1 MIIGLTKSKTR
12 CNLYFKGETG
22 VEYIK
27 KLGESDTTNLAY
39 DDTDDNNLRYIGANP
54 NNYVRFNDELWR
66 IIGVLKVKTEN
77 GTTEER
83 LKIIRTNG
91 IEGQKDFTKFSWDYK
106 LTNVGS
112 STSEYGS
119 NDWTDS
125 QLKDMLNGIYYN
137 STSGDCYF
145 GKSEA
150 SQCDFSGNSNLPRGL
165 NAKSRAMI
173 DDNVIWSLGGF
184 NTADVTAK
192 AMYGYEREN
201 RIYSNRVNEW
211 SKTTDVGNM
220 HNGVGLLYPSDY
232 GYAVGGNEKSNC
244 LLKNISDYHNG
255 KCREND
261 WLYTKDY
268 EWTITPISTL
278 ASVLFGIN
286 SGGYIYDNYYAYGTL
301 GVMPV
306 VYLKSDVRITSG
318 TGEVNSPY
326 VLYYDEP
333 LTEYI
338 EDQAKVDLTN
348 LAYDDTKD
356 KNLRYIGSSPNNY
369 VDIGDRDSDG
379 NPILWRIIGVMNNI
393 TNFNDG
399 EKQESLVKIIRA
411 DIIGSYSWDNSPL
424 DVNSGNG
431 VNEWSQADVMKLL
444 NPKEAYLDNP
454 TIGASLY
461 WNKESG
467 NCYKGTVGNNTAC
480 DFTSSGLSD
489 GAKLK
494 FTKARWNTGT
504 YETYDDLNNIPSAS
518 YEAERS
524 NNTGKICDFSNL
536 CNDEVERTT
545 TWDGY
550 LALMYPSDFG
560 YAVGGETRNDCLM
573 QSLYNW
579 DLEICKKNDWILLP
593 SNQWTIT
600 PVPVSFLA
608 YSAVYINSKLQESN
622 THVHIAH
629 AIRPAGY
636 LKSTTKII
644 ENDKENYGSKEN
656 PFIIY

>member
-150 SQCDFSGNSNLPRGL
+150 SQCDFS
-165 NAKSRAMI
+165 
-173 DDNVIWSLGGF
+173 
-184 NTADVTAK
+184 
-192 AMYGYEREN
+192 
-201 RIYSNRVNEW
+201 
-211 SKTTDVGNM
+211 
-220 HNGVGLLYPSDY
+220 
-232 GYAVGGNEKSNC
+232 
-244 LLKNISDYHNG
+244 
-255 KCREND
+255 
-261 WLYTKDY
+261 
-268 EWTITPISTL
+268 
-278 ASVLFGIN
+278 
-286 SGGYIYDNYYAYGTL
+286 
-301 GVMPV
+301 
-306 VYLKSDVRITSG
+306 
-318 TGEVNSPY
+318 
-326 VLYYDEP
+326 
-333 LTEYI
+333 
-338 EDQAKVDLTN
+338 
-348 LAYDDTKD
+348 
-356 KNLRYIGSSPNNY
+356 
-369 VDIGDRDSDG
+369 
-379 NPILWRIIGVMNNI
+379 
-393 TNFNDG
+393 
-399 EKQESLVKIIRA
+399 
-411 DIIGSYSWDNSPL
+411 
-424 DVNSGNG
+424 
-431 VNEWSQADVMKLL
+431 
-444 NPKEAYLDNP
+444 
-454 TIGASLY
+454 
-461 WNKESG
+461 
-467 NCYKGTVGNNTAC
+467 
-480 DFTSSGLSD
+480 
-489 GAKLK
+489 
-494 FTKARWNTGT
+494 
-504 YETYDDLNNIPSAS
+504 
-518 YEAERS
+518 
-524 NNTGKICDFSNL
+524 NL

-608 YSAVYINSKLQESN
+608 YSAVYINSKLQETN